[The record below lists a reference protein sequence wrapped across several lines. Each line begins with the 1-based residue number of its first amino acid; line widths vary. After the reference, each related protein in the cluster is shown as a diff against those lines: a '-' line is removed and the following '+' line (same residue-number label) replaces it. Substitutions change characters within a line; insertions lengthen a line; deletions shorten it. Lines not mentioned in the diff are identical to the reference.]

1 MERLVVED
9 DDLGPRPGGGRRRV
23 PRGKCR
29 EQEDD
34 IALLQI
40 RGDVARGSAA
50 AVERVR
56 ARKVHVAGDPAL
68 DDWCAEKLRE
78 LDEMVD
84 SARAPP
90 DLFGHDQGT
99 CRL

>member
-9 DDLGPRPGGGRRRV
+9 DDFGPRPGGGRRRV
-23 PRGKCR
+23 PRGKRR
-29 EQEDD
+29 EQEYD

-40 RGDVARGSAA
+40 GGDMARGSAA

-56 ARKVHVAGDPAL
+56 SRKVHVARDPAL
-68 DDWCAEKLRE
+68 DDRRAEKLRE

-84 SARAPP
+84 GARAPP

-99 CRL
+99 